1 MALEGAEL
9 ERLEEDE
16 GVVRSSDYLEV
27 MLVTLRK
34 VKREG

>member
-1 MALEGAEL
+1 VSGAEL
-9 ERLEEDE
+9 APGQPGDER
-16 GVVRSSDYLEV
+16 SDYLEV